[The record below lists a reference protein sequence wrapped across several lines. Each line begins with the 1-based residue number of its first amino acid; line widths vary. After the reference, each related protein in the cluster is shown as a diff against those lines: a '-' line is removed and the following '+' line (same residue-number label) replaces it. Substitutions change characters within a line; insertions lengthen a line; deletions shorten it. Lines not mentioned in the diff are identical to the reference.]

1 MQPVPNS
8 PIRLD
13 RRHPVARRMIA
24 TWRGLLTQH
33 GGDSAGE
40 PTLIACSGGADSVAL
55 AIALASTGVPVTL
68 AFAKHDARSPSE
80 VEADLSVVRR
90 VAESIGAEWVA
101 LDCPSSTDQSP
112 TEESMRLSRYAA
124 LAAEARQRSIR
135 FVATGHHADD
145 QLETVLLALIRGGG
159 LSGMAGMAP
168 SRPLDADSPTVLL
181 LRPMLG
187 VTRADAERLCLDSGL
202 SQPGSG
208 GPSWAVDCTNTDAAY
223 LRNRVRH
230 EVVPMLESLN
240 PGMAGRVSVN
250 AEWFRQASS
259 LIRSQA
265 IELDRGARESASGG
279 AIRWSRPPLSTV
291 EPVVLGDLIRWSVET
306 RLGRQGLDRLTG
318 ETLRA
323 ITEAIRDRSTDPR
336 RFEPGAGLVIE
347 VTAHSVTLT
356 QKNPA

>member
-13 RRHPVARRMIA
+13 RRHPVARQIIA
-24 TWRGLLTQH
+24 SWRSLLTQH
-33 GGDSAGE
+33 EGDAAGE

-55 AIALASTGVPVTL
+55 ALALASTGSTPVL
-68 AFAKHDARSPSE
+68 AFAKHDARSIAE
-80 VEADLSVVRR
+80 VEADLSIVRT
-90 VAESIGAEWVA
+90 VAEAIGGECVA
-101 LDCPSSTDQSP
+101 LDCPSKTGQVP
-112 TEESMRLSRYAA
+112 NEALMRRSRYAA
-124 LAAEARQRSIR
+124 LAAEARRRSIR

-145 QLETVLLALIRGGG
+145 QLETVLLALIRGSG
-159 LSGMAGMAP
+159 LTGMAGMAP

-187 VTRADAERLCLDSGL
+187 VTRADAERLCLDAGFSRPGNGGL
-202 SQPGSG
+202 
-208 GPSWAVDCTNTDAAY
+208 SWAVDHTNTDTAY
-223 LRNRVRH
+223 FRNRVRH
-230 EVVPMLESLN
+230 EVVPMLDALN
-240 PGMAGRVSVN
+240 PGLAERVSVN